1 VDAAG
6 LTWRLLVTEP
16 ADGPTNMAVDEVLWR
31 GRRAGTSAPTLRF
44 FAWAPPTVSLGYGQ
58 PLDQELDQAV
68 CRALGIGL
76 VRRPTG
82 GSAIY
87 HDGPG
92 RELTYSVA
100 ASNDDLGVGTD
111 LLASYRWIARALARG
126 LRALG
131 APVEIVERRREY
143 GPVPAFCFAR
153 TGTYEL
159 ELGGRKIVGSAQR
172 RHGKSFLQHGS
183 ILLDVDA
190 ARVAAIFPASEPL
203 ATVATL
209 AEALGR
215 RPEWDAC
222 VTTIA
227 GAFEAEHGIDLRPG
241 GLTASEAAEVET
253 LAREKYATDA
263 WLAGLV

>member
-1 VDAAG
+1 
-6 LTWRLLVTEP
+6 
-16 ADGPTNMAVDEVLWR
+16 
-31 GRRAGTSAPTLRF
+31 
-44 FAWAPPTVSLGYGQ
+44 VSLGYGQ
-58 PLDQELDQAV
+58 TLENEVDQAV
-68 CRALGIGL
+68 CRALGVGL

-87 HDGPG
+87 HDGPE

-100 ASNDDLGVGTD
+100 AMNDDLGVGVD

-183 ILLDVDA
+183 ILLGIDA
-190 ARVAAIFPASEPL
+190 ARVGAIFPATPDPAAS
-203 ATVATL
+203 VATL
-209 AEALGR
+209 EQALGR
-215 RPEWDAC
+215 SPDWDAC
-222 VTTIA
+222 VAAIA
-227 GAFEAEHGIDLRPG
+227 AAFEAEHGLDLQAG
-241 GLTASEAAEVET
+241 GLTEGEAAQVDT
-253 LAREKYATDA
+253 LAREKYATEA
-263 WLAGLV
+263 WLAGLT

>member
-1 VDAAG
+1 
-6 LTWRLLVTEP
+6 
-16 ADGPTNMAVDEVLWR
+16 MAVDEVLWR
-31 GRRAGTSAPTLRF
+31 GRRAGTSPPTLRF

-58 PLDQELDQAV
+58 SLENEVDQAV
-68 CRALGIGL
+68 CRALGVGL

-87 HDGPG
+87 HDGPE

-100 ASNDDLGVGTD
+100 AMNDDLGVGFD

-131 APVEIVERRREY
+131 APVEIVERKREY

-183 ILLDVDA
+183 ILLGIDA
-190 ARVAAIFPASEPL
+190 ARVAAIFPATPDPAAS
-203 ATVATL
+203 VATL
-209 AEALGR
+209 EQTLGR
-215 RPEWDAC
+215 RPDWDAC
-222 VTTIA
+222 VNAITA
-227 GAFEAEHGIDLRPG
+227 AFEAEHGLDLRPE
-241 GLTASEAAEVET
+241 GLTAEEAAQVDT
-253 LAREKYATDA
+253 LAREKYATEA
-263 WLAGLV
+263 WLAGLA

>member
-1 VDAAG
+1 MT
-6 LTWRLLVTEP
+6 TWRLLVTEP
-16 ADGPTNMAVDEVLWR
+16 TDGATNMAVDEVLWR
-31 GRRAGTSAPTLRF
+31 GRRAGTSPPTLRF

-58 PLDQELDQAV
+58 SLAHEVDQEV
-68 CRALGIGL
+68 CRALGVGL

-87 HDGPG
+87 HDGPE

-100 ASNDDLGVGTD
+100 ATNDDLGVGVD

-126 LRALG
+126 LKALG

-159 ELGGRKIVGSAQR
+159 ELGGRKVVGSAQR

-183 ILLDVDA
+183 ILLGIDA
-190 ARVAAIFPASEPL
+190 ARVAAIFPATIDPAAS
-203 ATVATL
+203 VATL
-209 AEALGR
+209 EQTLGR
-215 RPEWDAC
+215 RPEWDEC
-222 VTTIA
+222 VTAIA
-227 GAFEAEHGIDLRPG
+227 AAFEAEHDVELRPG
-241 GLTASEAAEVET
+241 GLTEEEAAQVEA
-253 LAREKYATDA
+253 LARGKYATEA
-263 WLAGLV
+263 WLAGLA

>member
-1 VDAAG
+1 
-6 LTWRLLVTEP
+6 
-16 ADGPTNMAVDEVLWR
+16 M
-31 GRRAGTSAPTLRF
+31 
-44 FAWAPPTVSLGYGQ
+44 
-58 PLDQELDQAV
+58 
-68 CRALGIGL
+68 
-76 VRRPTG
+76 
-82 GSAIY
+82 
-87 HDGPG
+87 
-92 RELTYSVA
+92 
-100 ASNDDLGVGTD
+100 
-111 LLASYRWIARALARG
+111 
-126 LRALG
+126 
-131 APVEIVERRREY
+131 
-143 GPVPAFCFAR
+143 PAFCFAR